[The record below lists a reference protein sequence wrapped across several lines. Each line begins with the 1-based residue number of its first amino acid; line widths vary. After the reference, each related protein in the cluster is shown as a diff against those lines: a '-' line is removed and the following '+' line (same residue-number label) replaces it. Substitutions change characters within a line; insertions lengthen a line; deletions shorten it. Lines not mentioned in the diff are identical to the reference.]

1 MITTNFTIPSSSLKA
16 KVELY
21 NGSTLV
27 KACTCSDVLQS
38 FTVDR
43 DEGAGKF
50 FGFGICQSIK
60 TVLIDLNRELNLT
73 KGMVVAP
80 AFGDGTN
87 FINPYPTFYAN
98 EITRDEDTNA
108 ITVAAYDVLYQA
120 SSHTFN
126 ELGMGAPY
134 TIREAAAACARLLG
148 LTGVE
153 TLNFGTDTSF
163 NTSYPDGANL
173 SGDETIREVL
183 DAIADATQSIYY
195 INNSKKLVYKRLN
208 IGGSP
213 VFTITKDRYFSLST
227 GEAITLDAICN
238 ATELGDN
245 VISGDQSGTIHYVR
259 DNPFWNMRDD
269 VGTLVDNALAAV
281 GGMTINQFNCDSW
294 EGNVLL
300 EIGDKIGITAEDGSV
315 VNSYLL
321 NDTVIFDGTLEEATY
336 WTYEEN
342 DNETVS
348 NPTSLGEKLNQTKA
362 IVDKANRRIEMVVGE
377 TEANTKAI
385 SALEINTESINL
397 SVERVQASTD
407 ERLAAA
413 SDEIS
418 AIKKD
423 VANFKIS
430 ADEALLEFQKTI
442 EKDGVS
448 KVYGTGFAFDETGL
462 TISNSGTEI
471 STNLNSN
478 GLAIYLDEIRTE
490 TNEET
495 GEEVIINEAILTVEA
510 DGVKAENLHAT
521 TWLIIGNNSRI
532 EDYGN
537 RTGCYWLGG
546 KN

>member
-1 MITTNFTIPSSSLKA
+1 M
-16 KVELY
+16 
-21 NGSTLV
+21 
-27 KACTCSDVLQS
+27 
-38 FTVDR
+38 
-43 DEGAGKF
+43 
-50 FGFGICQSIK
+50 
-60 TVLIDLNRELNLT
+60 
-73 KGMVVAP
+73 
-80 AFGDGTN
+80 
-87 FINPYPTFYAN
+87 
-98 EITRDEDTNA
+98 
-108 ITVAAYDVLYQA
+108 
-120 SSHTFN
+120 
-126 ELGMGAPY
+126 
-134 TIREAAAACARLLG
+134 
-148 LTGVE
+148 E